1 MSEHVRLGVI
11 GAGGIFRRRH
21 FPAFAE
27 MDDVSVEIIAN
38 RSVES
43 AHEIA
48 QEFGFDATASDDPD
62 AVVAHEN
69 VDAVMVGTWPYK
81 HHEYALAALDAGKH
95 VFVQARMARTYAEA
109 KEMHDAARETDL
121 VTQVCPSPMAMDGD
135 RTMRRLLDE
144 GYVGDVHL
152 IRGHVLSG
160 NGIDPKTPLHWRDVE
175 HYQGVNALQ
184 VGILAE
190 RLHRWFGH
198 ADTISARAQT
208 RILERPLPDEGADA
222 AGGADG
228 DADGDTTT
236 GDERETAPVERPDLI
251 SIDCEMAN
259 GAFMTLDFCSV
270 AEHSPDNQVEV
281 YGSEGTLVYE
291 FADDTIRGAAVDDD
305 ELLEIQIPDEER
317 VEWSVERDFVDAIRE
332 GGSPRTTFHE
342 GMKYMEFTEAVFRSV
357 ERGEA
362 VNLPLVR

>member
-1 MSEHVRLGVI
+1 MSEHIRLGVI

-21 FPAFAE
+21 FPAFAG
-27 MDDVSVEIIAN
+27 MDNVSVEIIAN

-43 AHEIA
+43 AHDIA
-48 QEFGFDATASDDPD
+48 QEFDFDATASDDPD

-95 VFVQARMARTYAEA
+95 VFVQARMARTYQEA
-109 KEMHDAARETDL
+109 KEMHDAARESDL
-121 VTQVCPSPMAMDGD
+121 VTQICPSPMAMEGD
-135 RTMRRLLDE
+135 RTMRRLLEE

-160 NGIDPKTPLHWRDVE
+160 NGIDPETPLHWRDVE

-198 ADTISARAQT
+198 ADTVSARAET
-208 RILERPLPDEGADA
+208 RIPERPLPDGEGGGTDD
-222 AGGADG
+222 AGG
-228 DADGDTTT
+228 DT
-236 GDERETAPVERPDLI
+236 ETASVERPDLV
-251 SIDCEMAN
+251 SIDCELDS

-270 AEHSPDNQVEV
+270 AEHSPANQVEV

-291 FADDTIRGAAVDDD
+291 FADDTIRGAAVEDD
-305 ELLEIQIPDEER
+305 ELLEMPIPDEER
-317 VEWSVERDFVDAIRE
+317 VDWTVEQNFVDAIRE
-332 GGSPRTTFHE
+332 GGSPRTTFRE

-362 VNLPLVR
+362 VTLPLVR